1 MYMPVLIVYLAEV
14 GLSLTKGQTA
24 PSLALAAILVAQIT
38 KGGIGLAS
46 SLRQRATASNCS
58 GEIKSVAL
66 DDYNSN
72 FLPTDMCIPA
82 IGGPSKKDWF
92 TSGGE
97 G

>member
-66 DDYNSN
+66 WMKTGQIFRLLICASQ
-72 FLPTDMCIPA
+72 P
-82 IGGPSKKDWF
+82 
-92 TSGGE
+92 
-97 G
+97 